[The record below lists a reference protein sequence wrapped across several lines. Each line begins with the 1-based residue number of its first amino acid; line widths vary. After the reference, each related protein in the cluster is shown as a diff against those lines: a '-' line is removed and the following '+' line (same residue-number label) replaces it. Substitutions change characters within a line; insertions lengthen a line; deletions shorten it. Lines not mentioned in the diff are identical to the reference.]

1 MINKELSERIEARI
15 AGLLIPPVTSL
26 EREHAADLRAL
37 FLAAQ
42 GQEWRDIESAPRDGT
57 WIVVSQWN
65 REEVRFT
72 RMFWASIAQW
82 TERWSTP
89 RWWDGVEPSGLAEP
103 THWMATVPPNPSAVE
118 G

>member
-1 MINKELSERIEARI
+1 MAVDPKAVRDAYAAYIENQQNSSRLYPRTCFE
-15 AGLLIPPVTSL
+15 AGY
-26 EREHAADLRAL
+26 EA
-37 FLAAQ
+37 AAQ

-103 THWMATVPPNPSAVE
+103 THWMATVPPNPSAAE